1 MHYIWSKNLDAATTA
16 VTNWNEQQVCDIRVR
31 VQGFG
36 FTDARCLLLFLC
48 LVTALGDSCCLL
60 RSDFICC
67 IDAIGD
73 LSESW
78 AFLVPSAVFVLCTRK
93 YGQGAWP
100 WPLTLTLTLK
110 HVTWRVFRKLRR
122 SWPWQPC
129 VSWASRGRGEP
140 VAPGCLVDRRAK
152 WCYRLSL
159 AWLEQG
165 LLWSTR
171 LLKRMRQTE
180 ALEAEH
186 EESCNYED
194 GVCEWPRVRARF
206 PFTYKQA
213 TFSRCFRTS
222 SLGPAPGK
230 CFATAALYHRRYESS
245 ADLLL
250 LSKPWHTRMCCL
262 HSFPSLDVMWILR
275 SE

>member
-1 MHYIWSKNLDAATTA
+1 MNNRFVILGWGYRVLDLPTLGACFCFS
-16 VTNWNEQQVCDIRVR
+16 VLS
-31 VQGFG
+31 
-36 FTDARCLLLFLC
+36 LL
-48 LVTALGDSCCLL
+48 LVTA
-60 RSDFICC
+60 
-67 IDAIGD
+67 
-73 LSESW
+73 
-78 AFLVPSAVFVLCTRK
+78 AVFCAATSYAALMLSVTSANLELSWYLQQCLCYVQGSMARGPDPDFNPLTR
-93 YGQGAWP
+93 
-100 WPLTLTLTLK
+100 TLTLTLK

-122 SWPWQPC
+122 SWPWRHC

-171 LLKRMRQTE
+171 LLKRMRQIE